1 LVSRLER
8 SDGARWKV
16 EEGAGELRRGRR
28 GRRRRGGRL
37 EEEDETRPGPTRTEV
52 RAEFEPMVF
61 SGTRAKEGKT
71 ACRQTYIA

>member
-1 LVSRLER
+1 M
-8 SDGARWKV
+8 
-16 EEGAGELRRGRR
+16 
-28 GRRRRGGRL
+28 